1 MLGDVRLVDGPRNGI
16 SENKWKNWGMA
27 IILILIMLLIHC
39 FLTKMI
45 QKVKSII

>member
-1 MLGDVRLVDGPRNGI
+1 MSSWMEKFGNGNNFDFDNI
-16 SENKWKNWGMA
+16 ADSFV
-27 IILILIMLLIHC
+27 